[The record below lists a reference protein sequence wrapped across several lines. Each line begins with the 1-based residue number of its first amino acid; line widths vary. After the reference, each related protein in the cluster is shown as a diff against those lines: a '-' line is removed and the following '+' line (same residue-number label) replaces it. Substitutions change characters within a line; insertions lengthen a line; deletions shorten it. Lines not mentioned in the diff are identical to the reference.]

1 MPVLPTTTYIAR
13 IICNTY
19 NQALFIKDTMD
30 GFCMQTTNFPFVAI
44 IVDDAS
50 SDGEPEIISQYLEDH
65 FDMVNAQYDENDD
78 AKRIAAVHKDNPNCH
93 FLVVLLKY
101 NFYRIKKAK
110 YPLYKGW
117 HENVPYIAMCEGDD
131 YWTDPDKLQKQV
143 DYMKAHPKC
152 GLVWAKAK
160 CYLQNKGEF
169 KGTTGHYM
177 SGYYD
182 MFVNYSIAP
191 LTTMYRRT
199 AVEGYSDFIKG
210 QKWLLGDSPLYLYIA
225 HDHDIH
231 FMDEIVGVYRILSN
245 SASHHTSYEK
255 NIAFQKS
262 TFDVVKFFCKK
273 YGHPSFKQ
281 LETIHYS
288 RLFNYAFNYAQ
299 YDDAK
304 KYYKLIPSPNIKIKI
319 KRIIASIPILRDC
332 YYTLFHSIIK
342 KY

>member
-101 NFYRIKKAK
+101 NFYRIKKA
-110 YPLYKGW
+110 
-117 HENVPYIAMCEGDD
+117 
-131 YWTDPDKLQKQV
+131 
-143 DYMKAHPKC
+143 MKAHPKC

-332 YYTLFHSIIK
+332 YYTLFHSSIK